1 MRPSGRRPDE
11 LRPVKMTRNFT
22 RHAEGSVL
30 TEFGGTIVLCTAS
43 VDNRVDVLQDNTAVN
58 LELAV

>member
-30 TEFGGTIVLCTAS
+30 TEFGGT
-43 VDNRVDVLQDNTAVN
+43 
-58 LELAV
+58 